1 MVKNYLFNIFI
12 FFIIILI
19 GTIFITL
26 FHYFSIFGDNIINT
40 LKIINPIIAILVSSF
55 RVGKSA
61 NKKGYL
67 EGLKFG
73 GIIIFLILLLSIIY
87 KSFNIK
93 SLIFYLILLISS
105 MLGSMIGITKKR
117 N

>member
-1 MVKNYLFNIFI
+1 MIKNYLFNILLFLI
-12 FFIIILI
+12 ITIVGSIIISL
-19 GTIFITL
+19 L
-26 FHYFSIFGDNIINT
+26 HYFSILDINIINI
-40 LKIINPIIAILVSSF
+40 LKIALPIIAILVSSF
-55 RVGKSA
+55 RIGKGA

-73 GIIIFLILLLSIIY
+73 GIIILIILLTSIIL

-105 MLGSMIGITKKR
+105 MLGSMIGITRKK
-117 N
+117 